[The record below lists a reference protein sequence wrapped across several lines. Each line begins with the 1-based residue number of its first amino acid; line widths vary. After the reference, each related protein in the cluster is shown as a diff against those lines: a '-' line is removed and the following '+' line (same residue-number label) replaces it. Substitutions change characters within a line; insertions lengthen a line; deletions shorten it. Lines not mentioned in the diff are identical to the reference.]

1 MAVKILDDI
10 GRKLTEAGREDMVNA
25 IKAASGRTIIG
36 ETVTFKQSLID
47 GVTNIELL
55 KSWGADMVTINH
67 YNVDMPMIPGLPS
80 TQAGIELWGSC
91 WNTDGTK
98 GCIPDTQVVEQSFLG
113 SYLQFGFGRTIS
125 EVKRLAGIPVGMTLE
140 PVYGDSGYP
149 AARIAN
155 RVNAEKGVKQ
165 GANYVTIINT
175 PSMPESAFAQCV
187 SDVRDG
193 VGRNGL
199 VKAGKMPWGGAFPT
213 DPDDFYTAEEIKSL
227 ISAGADV
234 IVIPSPGT
242 VSGLTVELVRKWVN
256 LAHEYGALA
265 ETTIGTSQEGADE
278 NVICR
283 FAIDSKMTG
292 ADIFQIGDSVYSG
305 TTTPENLMSFSKSIK
320 GRRHT
325 LKRMALSPMR
335 GDLL

>member
-1 MAVKILDDI
+1 MAVKLLDGI
-10 GRKLTEAGREDMVNA
+10 GRTLIEAKREDMIAA
-25 IKAASGRTIIG
+25 IISAGGRVIIG

-47 GVTNIELL
+47 GVTNVELL

-80 TQAGIELWGSC
+80 TKEGIELWGSL
-91 WNTDGTK
+91 WNTAGAK
-98 GCIPDTQVVEQSFLG
+98 GSIPDIYTVEPSFQSA
-113 SYLQFGFGRTIS
+113 YLQFGFGRTIN
-125 EVKRLAGIPVGMTLE
+125 EVKKLAGIPVGMTLE
-140 PVYGDSGYP
+140 PVEQGTGFP
-149 AARIAN
+149 EARIAN
-155 RVNAEKGVKQ
+155 RANAEKGVKQ
-165 GANYVTIINT
+165 GANYVTIIST
-175 PSMPESAFAQCV
+175 PSMPPLVFAKCV
-187 SDVRDG
+187 SEVREG
-193 VGRNGL
+193 VQNNGL

-213 DPDDFYTAEEIKSL
+213 DPDYFYTTEELKAL

-234 IVIPSPGT
+234 ILLPSPGT
-242 VSGLTVELVRKWVN
+242 VPGLTIELVKKWVN
-256 LAHEYGALA
+256 IIHENGALA

-283 FAIDSKMTG
+283 FAVDSKMTG

-305 TTTPENLMSFSKSIK
+305 TTTPENLMAFSKSIK

-335 GDLL
+335 GELL